1 MCHFVELMFKHHLA
15 TVHPLLIYKE
25 PFSRK
30 LNPDKTIGLWDAINF
45 IGNESPE
52 NISAEFR
59 SDLEWIK
66 RLRND
71 IEHHRFSLDVQQ
83 TRQTLG
89 RLFRSVLEFIDF
101 ATDLEIEDLVSE
113 DAKETFKILADEYE
127 MGRRDA
133 IRAADEFEQENS
145 PDYSSDPDARPPR
158 VECLDCGNPTCV
170 MNDDSP
176 TGYRCLLC
184 ESEYSDDIP
193 ANCDICGVPATLGE
207 LDNWPTD
214 DGGSEARCYYC
225 SGRHHADKGD

>member
-1 MCHFVELMFKHHLA
+1 LDAEA
-15 TVHPLLIYKE
+15 ISYPLD
-25 PFSRK
+25 SRK
-30 LNPDKTIGLWDAINF
+30 SLNF

-52 NISAEFR
+52 SISAEFR

-71 IEHHRFSLDVQQ
+71 IEHYRFSLDVQQ

-89 RLFRSVLEFIDF
+89 RLFRSVLEFVDF
-101 ATDLEIEDLVSE
+101 ATDLKIEDLVSE

-127 MGRRDA
+127 MVRRDA
-133 IRAADEFEQENS
+133 IRAANEFEQENS
-145 PDYSSDPDARPPR
+145 PDYSSNPDAPPPR

-176 TGYRCLLC
+176 TGYRCLVC
-184 ESEYSDDIP
+184 ESDYSDDIP
-193 ANCDICGVPATLGE
+193 GYCDICGVPATLGE

-214 DGGSEARCYYC
+214 DGRSEARCYYC
-225 SGRHHADKGD
+225 SGRHHADKDD